1 MTSAAEGSQG
11 FSPGESRPW
20 RPSESGLIVSVRL
33 TPKGGRDAVDG
44 AETLSDGRTV
54 LKARVRA
61 APENGKANESLARI
75 LANCCE
81 VGVSRVSLVGG
92 ATSRVKTWLIEG
104 DATVLAA
111 ALERSL
117 ASSQRKTRA

>member
-1 MTSAAEGSQG
+1 MTPASDGSQQS
-11 FSPGESRPW
+11 SPVVGCAW
-20 RPSESGLIVSVRL
+20 RPSESGLVVVVRL
-33 TPKGGRDAVDG
+33 TPKGGRDTVDG
-44 AETLSDGRTV
+44 VEMLSDGRWV

-61 APENGKANESLARI
+61 APEDGKANAALARV
-75 LANCCE
+75 LADCCG
-81 VGVSRVSLVGG
+81 VGLSRVSLVGG

-117 ASSQRKTRA
+117 ASGQRKART

>member
-1 MTSAAEGSQG
+1 MTSAAEGPQG

-20 RPSESGLIVSVRL
+20 RPTHSGLIVSVRL